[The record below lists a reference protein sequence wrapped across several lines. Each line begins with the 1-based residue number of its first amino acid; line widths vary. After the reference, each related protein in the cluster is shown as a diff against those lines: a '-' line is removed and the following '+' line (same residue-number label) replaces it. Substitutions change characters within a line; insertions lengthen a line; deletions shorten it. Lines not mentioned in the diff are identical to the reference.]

1 MQVEIVTKYAGYV
14 DRQEQELVRF
24 RGLEQQEIP
33 AAFPYAEIKSLGVE
47 ARQKLEKIRPTTLG
61 QASRIS
67 GVSPSD
73 ISLVMVWMK
82 RFRQRDEASKTDL
95 EDGPGPEDGTDDSR
109 GCSC

>member
-1 MQVEIVTKYAGYV
+1 MEIVTKYAGYV

-24 RGLEQQEIP
+24 RSLEQQEIP

-47 ARQKLEKIRPTTLG
+47 AKQKLEKIRPTTLG

-73 ISLVMVWMK
+73 IGLVMVWMK
-82 RFRQRDEASKTDL
+82 RFRQQDEASKTGL
-95 EDGPGPEDGTDDSR
+95 NGGPGPEEGTDDSR
-109 GCSC
+109 GGSC